1 MLIKCSV
8 CSIEKEDTDFN
19 RVKNKCNPCCHL
31 SEYQRDK
38 MKMEGSENGEN
49 YYLRKVIL
57 RQAKK
62 RSKNKGLEFD
72 LTLSDLISL
81 KNNTCP
87 ILGCEIL
94 YRSGIDYKRSAS
106 LDRIDPNKG
115 YINGNVK
122 IISYEANSLK
132 NRNNFHSAVKM
143 LEYII
148 TNSPPEDIDRGK
160 RDKLLNLLK
169 DFY

>member
-1 MLIKCSV
+1 MQISTEWRTNVTLAAISQ
-8 CSIEKEDTDFN
+8 SIRETRWEWKA
-19 RVKNKCNPCCHL
+19 L
-31 SEYQRDK
+31 
-38 MKMEGSENGEN
+38 
-49 YYLRKVIL
+49 KVIL

>member
-8 CSIEKEDTDFN
+8 CSIEKENTDFS
-19 RVKNKCNPCCHL
+19 RVKDKCNPCCHSL
-31 SEYQRDK
+31 EYERDK
-38 MKMEGSENGEN
+38 MRMEDSENGKN
-49 YYLRKVIL
+49 YYIRKVLL
-57 RQAKK
+57 RHAKG
-62 RSKNKGLEFD
+62 RSKKKNLEFN
-72 LTLSDLISL
+72 LTLADLITL

-87 ILGCEIL
+87 ILGSEIL
-94 YRSGIDYKRSAS
+94 YKSGIDYKKSAS

-132 NRNNFHSAVKM
+132 NRNNFHSAVKL

-148 TNSPPEDIDRGK
+148 TNSPPEDIDREK
-160 RDKLLNLLK
+160 RDRLLNLLK